1 MSKAMTLRDK
11 LNNPA
16 QLQEIARALPAHMSA
31 DRMARV
37 TLTAMTRTPK
47 LAECEPASFFQ
58 CLMSLSQ
65 WGLEPDGRHAHLI
78 PFDNTKKR
86 ITECQLIVDYK
97 GLVQLAMRTG
107 NIASIHCDAVC
118 ENDDFD
124 YDCGEVLRHKID
136 FRKPRGEAYAFVCII
151 RMKDGGKKCEVM
163 TRFEVDSIRD
173 RSAGYRA
180 AVKYNKTD
188 TPWITDYNEMAK
200 KTVFRR
206 ASKWIEL
213 SSEIRDAF
221 DHDDKD
227 YVDGRVTAR
236 QTAPVTTADDLT
248 QMLAKPQQA
257 AIAEASNA
265 EAVDWQSRL
274 DHSMTQRQLEELRQ
288 AIEADADWD
297 SPQIQQIVGE
307 IDERLSVVMAE

>member
-58 CLMSLSQ
+58 CLMTCSQ

-78 PFDNTKKR
+78 PFENRKR
-86 ITECQLIVDYK
+86 GVVECQLIIDYK
-97 GLVQLAMRTG
+97 GFVQLAMRTG

-118 ENDDFD
+118 ENDEFD

-151 RMKDGGKKCEVM
+151 KMKDGGKKCEVM
-163 TRFEVDSIRD
+163 TRDEVEAIRRRS
-173 RSAGYRA
+173 RSANNGPW
-180 AVKYNKTD
+180 VTD
-188 TPWITDYNEMAK
+188 FNEMAK

-221 DHDDKD
+221 EHDDKD

-236 QTAPVTTADDLT
+236 QTAAITTADDLT

-265 EAVDWQSRL
+265 EAVDWQAEL
-274 DHSMTQRQLEELRQ
+274 DAAMTQRQLEELRKK
-288 AIEADADWD
+288 IEVNAELINDDDYQRVMA
-297 SPQIQQIVGE
+297 E
-307 IDERLSVVMAE
+307 IDERLSIVMTE

>member
-1 MSKAMTLRDK
+1 MTKTITLRDK

-16 QLQEIARALPAHMSA
+16 QLQEIARALPKHMSA

-47 LAECEPASFFQ
+47 LAECDPASFFQ

-78 PFDNTKKR
+78 PFENRKR
-86 ITECQLIVDYK
+86 GIIECQLIIDYK
-97 GLVQLAMRTG
+97 GFVQLAMRTG
-107 NIASIHCDAVC
+107 NIASIHCDSVC
-118 ENDDFD
+118 ENDEFD

-136 FRKPRGEAYAFVCII
+136 FRKPRGEAYAFVCVIK
-151 RMKDGGKKCEVM
+151 MKDGGKKCEVM
-163 TRFEVDSIRD
+163 TRDEVEAIRKRS
-173 RSAGYRA
+173 RSANNGPW
-180 AVKYNKTD
+180 VTD
-188 TPWITDYNEMAK
+188 FNEMAK

-221 DHDDKD
+221 DNDDKD
-227 YVDGRVTAR
+227 YVDGRVTSR
-236 QTAPVTTADDLT
+236 QTAAITTADDLT
-248 QMLAKPQQA
+248 KMLAEPQQA

-265 EAVDWQSRL
+265 EAMDWQSRL
-274 DHSMTQRQLEELRQ
+274 DHAMTQRQLEELRQ
-288 AIEADADWD
+288 AIENDADWD
-297 SPQIQQIVGE
+297 SPQVQQIVGE
-307 IDERLSVVMAE
+307 IDERLAVVMAE

>member
-47 LAECEPASFFQ
+47 LSECEPASFFQ
-58 CLMSLSQ
+58 CLMTLSQ

-78 PFDNTKKR
+78 PFENRKR
-86 ITECQLIVDYK
+86 GVVECQLIIDYK
-97 GLVQLAMRTG
+97 GFVQLAMRTG

-118 ENDDFD
+118 ENDEFD

-151 RMKDGGKKCEVM
+151 KMKDGGKKCEVM
-163 TRFEVDSIRD
+163 TRDEVEAIRKRS
-173 RSAGYRA
+173 RSANNGPW
-180 AVKYNKTD
+180 VTD
-188 TPWITDYNEMAK
+188 FTEMAK

-221 DHDDKD
+221 EHDDKD

-236 QTAPVTTADDLT
+236 QTAAITTADDLT

-265 EAVDWQSRL
+265 EAVDWQAEL
-274 DHSMTQRQLEELRQ
+274 DAAMTQRQLEELRKK
-288 AIEADADWD
+288 IEVNAELINDDDYQRVMA
-297 SPQIQQIVGE
+297 E
-307 IDERLSVVMAE
+307 IDERLSIVMTE

>member
-1 MSKAMTLRDK
+1 MTLRDK

-16 QLQEIARALPAHMSA
+16 QLQEIARALPKHMNA

-37 TLTAMTRTPK
+37 VMTQMTKTPK
-47 LAECEPASFFQ
+47 LSECEPASFFQ
-58 CLMSLSQ
+58 CLMTLSQ

-78 PFDNTKKR
+78 PFENRKR
-86 ITECQLIVDYK
+86 GVVECQLIIDYK
-97 GLVQLAMRTG
+97 GFVQLAMRTG

-118 ENDDFD
+118 ENDEFD

-151 RMKDGGKKCEVM
+151 KMKDGGKKCEVM
-163 TRFEVDSIRD
+163 TRDEVEAIRKRS
-173 RSAGYRA
+173 RSASNGPW
-180 AVKYNKTD
+180 VTD
-188 TPWITDYNEMAK
+188 FNEMAK

-236 QTAPVTTADDLT
+236 QTAAITTADDLT

-265 EAVDWQSRL
+265 EAIDWQSRL

-307 IDERLSVVMAE
+307 IDERLAVVSAEVEQ

>member
-1 MSKAMTLRDK
+1 MTKAMTLRDK

-16 QLQEIARALPAHMSA
+16 QLQEIARALPKHMNA

-37 TLTAMTRTPK
+37 VMTQMTKTPK
-47 LAECEPASFFQ
+47 LSECEPASFFQ
-58 CLMSLSQ
+58 CLMTLSQ

-78 PFDNTKKR
+78 PFENRKR
-86 ITECQLIVDYK
+86 GVVEGQLIIDYK
-97 GLVQLAMRTG
+97 GFVQLAMRTG

-118 ENDDFD
+118 ENDEFD

-151 RMKDGGKKCEVM
+151 KMKDGGKKCEVM
-163 TRFEVDSIRD
+163 TRDEVEAIRRRS
-173 RSAGYRA
+173 RSANNGPW
-180 AVKYNKTD
+180 VTD
-188 TPWITDYNEMAK
+188 FNEMAK

-236 QTAPVTTADDLT
+236 QTAAITTADDLT

-257 AIAEASNA
+257 AIAEHPDAI
-265 EAVDWQSRL
+265 DWQAEL
-274 DHSMTQRQLEELRQ
+274 DAAMTQRQLEELRKK
-288 AIEADADWD
+288 IEVNAELINDDDYQRVMA
-297 SPQIQQIVGE
+297 E
-307 IDERLSVVMAE
+307 IDERLAVVMAE

>member
-1 MSKAMTLRDK
+1 MTLRDK

-16 QLQEIARALPAHMSA
+16 QLQEIARALPKHMNA

-37 TLTAMTRTPK
+37 TLTQMTRTPK

-58 CLMSLSQ
+58 CLMTCSQ

-78 PFDNTKKR
+78 PFENRKR
-86 ITECQLIVDYK
+86 GVVECQLIIDYK
-97 GLVQLAMRTG
+97 GFVQLAMRTG
-107 NIASIHCDAVC
+107 NIASIHCDSVC
-118 ENDDFD
+118 ENDEFD

-151 RMKDGGKKCEVM
+151 KMKDGGKKCEVM
-163 TRFEVDSIRD
+163 TRDEVDAIRKRS
-173 RSAGYRA
+173 RSANNGPW
-180 AVKYNKTD
+180 VTD
-188 TPWITDYNEMAK
+188 FNEMAK

-236 QTAPVTTADDLT
+236 QTAAITTADDLT
-248 QMLAKPQQA
+248 AMLAKPQQT
-257 AIAEASNA
+257 AIAETSNA
-265 EAVDWQSRL
+265 EAIDWQSRL

-307 IDERLSVVMAE
+307 IDERLAVVMAE

>member
-16 QLQEIARALPAHMSA
+16 QLQEIARALPKHMSA

-37 TLTAMTRTPK
+37 VLTQMSKTPK
-47 LAECEPASFFQ
+47 LSECEPASFFQ
-58 CLMSLSQ
+58 CLMTLSQ

-78 PFDNTKKR
+78 PFENRKR
-86 ITECQLIVDYK
+86 GVVECQLIIDYK
-97 GLVQLAMRTG
+97 GFVQLALRTG
-107 NIASIHCDAVC
+107 NIASIHCDSVC
-118 ENDDFD
+118 ENDEFD

-151 RMKDGGKKCEVM
+151 KMKDGSKKCEVM
-163 TRFEVDSIRD
+163 TRDEVNAIRK
-173 RSAGYRA
+173 RSRSGQSGPW
-180 AVKYNKTD
+180 VTD
-188 TPWITDYNEMAK
+188 FNEMAK

-221 DHDDKD
+221 DNDDKD

-236 QTAPVTTADDLT
+236 LTAPITTADDLT
-248 QMLAKPQQA
+248 KMLAEPQQA
-257 AIAEASNA
+257 VTIKAGET
-265 EAVDWQSRL
+265 VDWDAKL
-274 DHSMTQRQLEELRQ
+274 AAAMTQTQLEDLQRGLV
-288 AIEADADWD
+288 ANASFMSADDFD
-297 SPQIQQIVGE
+297 RFNDE
-307 IDERLSVVMAE
+307 INERLEVVAAESE

>member
-1 MSKAMTLRDK
+1 MTKTLTLRDR
-11 LNNPA
+11 LNSPA
-16 QLQEIARALPAHMSA
+16 QLQEIARALPKHMNA
-31 DRMARV
+31 DRMSRV
-37 TLTAMTRTPK
+37 VLTAMTRTPK

-58 CLMSLSQ
+58 CLMTLSQ

-78 PFDNTKKR
+78 PFENRKR
-86 ITECQLIVDYK
+86 GVVECQLIIDYK
-97 GLVQLAMRTG
+97 GFVQLAMRTG

-151 RMKDGGKKCEVM
+151 KTKDGGKKCEVM
-163 TRFEVDSIRD
+163 TRDEVEAIRK
-173 RSAGYRA
+173 RSRSGQSG
-180 AVKYNKTD
+180 
-188 TPWITDYNEMAK
+188 PWVTDYSEMAK

-221 DHDDKD
+221 DNDDKD

-236 QTAPVTTADDLT
+236 QTAAITTADDLT

-257 AIAEASNA
+257 AIAQATEAI
-265 EAVDWQSRL
+265 DWQARL
-274 DHSMTQRQLEELRQ
+274 DAAMTQRQLEELRR
-288 AIEADADWD
+288 EVGENTDGGEPD
-297 SPQIQQIVGE
+297 IQRIVHE
-307 IDERLSVVMAE
+307 IDERLSIVMAE

>member
-1 MSKAMTLRDK
+1 MSTGMTLRDK
-11 LNNPA
+11 LNNPK

-58 CLMSLSQ
+58 CLMTLSQ

-78 PFDNTKKR
+78 PFENRKR
-86 ITECQLIVDYK
+86 GVVECQLIIDYK
-97 GLVQLAMRTG
+97 GFVQLAMRTG
-107 NIASIHCDAVC
+107 NIASIHCDSVC
-118 ENDDFD
+118 ENDEFD

-151 RMKDGGKKCEVM
+151 KMKDGGKKCEVM
-163 TRFEVDSIRD
+163 TRDEVEAIRRRS
-173 RSAGYRA
+173 RSANNGPW
-180 AVKYNKTD
+180 VTD
-188 TPWITDYNEMAK
+188 FTEMAK

-221 DHDDKD
+221 DNDDKD
-227 YVDGRVTAR
+227 YVDGRITSR
-236 QTAPVTTADDLT
+236 QTQAITTADDLT
-248 QMLAKPQQA
+248 KMLAEPQQA
-257 AIAEASNA
+257 AIAEAA
-265 EAVDWQSRL
+265 EAIDWQAKL
-274 DHSMTQRQLEELRQ
+274 DAAMTQRQLEELRR
-288 AIEADADWD
+288 ALEADADWE
-297 SPQIQQIVGE
+297 SPGIQKIVGE
-307 IDERLSVVMAE
+307 IDERLEIVAAQ

>member
-1 MSKAMTLRDK
+1 MTKTMTLRDK

-16 QLQEIARALPAHMSA
+16 QLQEIARALPKHMNA

-37 TLTAMTRTPK
+37 TLTQMTRTPK

-58 CLMSLSQ
+58 CLMTCSQ

-78 PFDNTKKR
+78 PFENRKR
-86 ITECQLIVDYK
+86 GVVECQLIIDYK
-97 GLVQLAMRTG
+97 GFVQLAMRTG
-107 NIASIHCDAVC
+107 NIASIHCDSVC
-118 ENDDFD
+118 ENDEFD

-151 RMKDGGKKCEVM
+151 KMKDGGKKCEVM
-163 TRFEVDSIRD
+163 TRDEVDAIRKRS
-173 RSAGYRA
+173 RSANNGPW
-180 AVKYNKTD
+180 VTD
-188 TPWITDYNEMAK
+188 FNEMAK

-236 QTAPVTTADDLT
+236 QTAAITTADDLT
-248 QMLAKPQQA
+248 AMLAKPQQT
-257 AIAEASNA
+257 AIAETSNA
-265 EAVDWQSRL
+265 EAIDWQSRL

-307 IDERLSVVMAE
+307 IDERLAVVMAE

>member
-1 MSKAMTLRDK
+1 MTKAMTLRDK

-16 QLQEIARALPAHMSA
+16 QLQEIARALPKHMSA

-47 LAECEPASFFQ
+47 LAECDPASFFQ

-78 PFDNTKKR
+78 PFNNRKKN
-86 ITECQLIVDYK
+86 IVECQLIVDYK
-97 GLVQLAMRTG
+97 GFVQLAMRTG
-107 NIASIHCDAVC
+107 NIASIHCDSVC
-118 ENDDFD
+118 ENDEFD

-151 RMKDGGKKCEVM
+151 KMKDGGKKCEVM
-163 TRFEVDSIRD
+163 TRDEVDAIRKRS
-173 RSAGYRA
+173 RSANDGPW
-180 AVKYNKTD
+180 VTD
-188 TPWITDYNEMAK
+188 FNEMAK

-221 DHDDKD
+221 DNDDKD

-236 QTAPVTTADDLT
+236 QTAPITTADDLT
-248 QMLAKPQQA
+248 KMLAEPQQA
-257 AIAEASNA
+257 AIAGASEAI
-265 EAVDWQSRL
+265 DWQAEL
-274 DHSMTQRQLEELRQ
+274 DAAMTQRQLEELRKRVEVNAELIDDGDYQ
-288 AIEADADWD
+288 R
-297 SPQIQQIVGE
+297 VMGE
-307 IDERLSVVMAE
+307 IDERLAIVMAE